1 LIGETDTMLYTF
13 MVYIALSIFGIGLIY
28 CLSNWFRL
36 TVGSDADGITTG
48 IRISAAFKGIASIL
62 NKEKLTILGK
72 VFVQDILLQ
81 KHIKKQDRLRW
92 IMHMLIFTA
101 FMFLL
106 VFHAF
111 DKIIK
116 TPIFNRF
123 YLSINLWLVLAGLMV
138 LTGLG
143 VALYRRYILKVSRLK
158 TSGMDL
164 YTILIIAAI
173 ILSGMLME
181 IIKLGSYDSYQTIW
195 WLHIFLSLLA
205 LALLPFG
212 KMFHMFTT
220 PLSLLANAVM
230 DENSDPANIATKQM
244 MELDACTH
252 CDTCSK
258 RCSVA
263 VAYDALGNDNI
274 LPSER
279 MTFLKE
285 YVANKNIS
293 AKKLA
298 GIQQGI
304 YLCTNCDRCT
314 VVCPAGINLRELWFS
329 AREALVRR
337 KLPVDLM
344 LSPFSY
350 FRGLNHQR
358 IDRKQYDIPL
368 ANVKNALT
376 SGDDFSSAK
385 LDAPIVLDHGDNEF
399 QKALGIS
406 ERTESFNY
414 CFSCENCSTVC
425 PVVIN
430 YADSQQSL
438 DLLPH
443 QIIRSV
449 ALGLKDMAT
458 GSKML
463 WNCLTCYQ
471 CQEHCPQGVKVTDIF
486 NKLKI
491 ISIED
496 HK

>member
-1 LIGETDTMLYTF
+1 MIGESDTMLYTF
-13 MVYIALSIFGIGLIY
+13 MVYIALSIFGLGLIY
-28 CLSNWFRL
+28 SLSNWFRFSI
-36 TVGSDADGITTG
+36 GFNAGEMTTG
-48 IRISAAFKGIASIL
+48 TRIRAALKGISGL
-62 NKEKLTILGK
+62 FNKEKLNVIWT
-72 VFVQDILLQ
+72 VFVQKILLQ
-81 KHIKKQDRLRW
+81 KHIQKQDRLRW
-92 IMHMLIFTA
+92 IMHMLIFSA
-101 FMFLL
+101 FTFLL
-106 VFHAF
+106 IFHAF
-111 DKIIK
+111 DKIIV
-116 TPIFNRF
+116 TPIFDRF
-123 YLSINLWLVLAGLMV
+123 YLSMNLWLVIAGLVVLAGLSI
-138 LTGLG
+138 
-143 VALYRRYILKVSRLK
+143 AIYRRYILKVSRLK
-158 TSGMDL
+158 TSAMDL
-164 YTILIIAAI
+164 YTIIIIAAI
-173 ILSGMLME
+173 ILSGLLME
-181 IIKLGSYDSYQTIW
+181 IIKLSSYSSYQSVW
-195 WLHIFLSLLA
+195 WLHIFL
-205 LALLPFG
+205 ALLGLAFLPFS

-220 PLSLLANAVM
+220 PLSLLVNAVI
-230 DENSDPANIATKQM
+230 DENSDPANIATKQV

-258 RCSVA
+258 HCSVA
-263 VAYDALGNDNI
+263 VAYDTLGNDNI

-293 AKKLA
+293 AKKLS

-329 AREALVRR
+329 AREALVQR
-337 KLPVDLM
+337 KQPVNLM
-344 LSPFSY
+344 LTPFSY
-350 FRGLNHQR
+350 FRGLKHQR
-358 IDRKQYDIPL
+358 IDQEQYNIPL
-368 ANVKNALT
+368 DTVKSALT
-376 SGDDFSSAK
+376 AENDFSSTK

-399 QKALGIS
+399 QKTLGIS

>member
-1 LIGETDTMLYTF
+1 MLYTF

-28 CLSNWFRL
+28 NLSNWFRL
-36 TVGSDADGITTG
+36 TVGYNGEAVSTG
-48 IRISAAFKGIASIL
+48 GRIRAAFKGIAGIVS
-62 NKEKLTILGK
+62 KEKLTILWQ
-72 VFVQDILLQ
+72 VFVRDILLQ
-81 KHIKKQDRLRW
+81 KQIKEQDRLRW
-92 IMHMLIFTA
+92 IMHMLIFAA

-116 TPIFNRF
+116 TPIFNSF
-123 YLSINLWLVLAGLMV
+123 YLSINPLLILAGLMV
-138 LTGLG
+138 LAGLS
-143 VALYRRYILKVSRLK
+143 VALYRRYILKIPRL
-158 TSGMDL
+158 TTNGMDL
-164 YTILIIAAI
+164 YAILIIAAI
-173 ILSGMLME
+173 ILSGILME
-181 IIKLGSYDSYQTIW
+181 IIKQISYDSYQTVW
-195 WLHIFLSLLA
+195 WLHIFLSLLG

-258 RCSVA
+258 HCSVA
-263 VAYDALGNDNI
+263 VASDTLGNDNI

-285 YVANKNIS
+285 YVADRNIS

-329 AREALVRR
+329 AREALVQQ
-337 KLPVDLM
+337 KQPEKLM
-344 LSPFSY
+344 LTPFSY
-350 FRGLNHQR
+350 FRGLNRQR
-358 IDRKQYDIPL
+358 IQPEQYDTPL
-368 ANVKNALT
+368 NAVKKALT
-376 SGDDFSSAK
+376 TGKDFSTAS
-385 LDAPIVLDHGDNEF
+385 LETPLLLDHGDKELL
-399 QKALGIS
+399 QRLGIS
-406 ERTESFNY
+406 ERTESFSY

-430 YADSQQSL
+430 YTDSQQSL

-486 NKLKI
+486 NKLKT

-496 HK
+496 HT

>member
-1 LIGETDTMLYTF
+1 MLYTF
-13 MVYIALSIFGIGLIY
+13 MVSIALSVFGIGLLY
-28 CLSNWFRL
+28 SLSNWFRFSI
-36 TVGSDADGITTG
+36 GINADGMTPWTR
-48 IRISAAFKGIASIL
+48 IRAAFKGICGIL
-62 NKEKLTILGK
+62 NKEKLSVLGK

-81 KHIKKQDRLRW
+81 KHILTQDRLRW
-92 IMHMLIFTA
+92 VMHMLIFAA

-106 VFHAF
+106 IFHAL
-111 DKIIK
+111 DKIIV

-123 YLSINLWLVLAGLMV
+123 YLTLNPWLIIAGLIILAGLSIS
-138 LTGLG
+138 
-143 VALYRRYILKVSRLK
+143 LYRRYLLKVPRLK

-164 YTILIIAAI
+164 YTIILLVVI
-173 ILSGMLME
+173 ILSGLFLE
-181 IIKLGSYDSYQTIW
+181 ILKLSSYEYYQKIW
-195 WLHIFLSLLA
+195 WIHIFACLFGLA
-205 LALLPFG
+205 HLPFS
-212 KMFHMFTT
+212 KMFHIITT
-220 PLSLLANAVM
+220 PLSLLTNAVM
-230 DENSDPANIATKQM
+230 DENSDPANIATRQV

-252 CDTCSK
+252 CNTCSQH
-258 RCSVA
+258 CSVA
-263 VAYDALGNDNI
+263 VAYDNLGNDNI
-274 LPSER
+274 LPAER
-279 MTFLKE
+279 MSFLKE
-285 YVANKNIS
+285 YIANKKIS
-293 AKKLA
+293 AKRLS

-329 AREALVRR
+329 AREELVQR
-337 KLPVDLM
+337 KQPVDLM
-344 LSPFSY
+344 MTPFSY

-358 IDRKQYDIPL
+358 IDQEQYDIPL
-368 ANVKNALT
+368 ENVKSVLT
-376 SGDDFSSAK
+376 AECDFSSK
-385 LDAPIVLDHGDNEF
+385 RLDTPIVLNQEGNEF
-399 QKALGIS
+399 HETLGLS
-406 ERTESFNY
+406 DRTESFNY

-449 ALGLKDMAT
+449 ALGLKEMAT

-486 NKLKI
+486 NKLKTV
-491 ISIED
+491 SIED